1 MLAMPRRPAPPPALR
16 DLIRAR
22 VAELGLS
29 QSELARRCAG
39 AVSRPMLNQ
48 YLNGEN
54 DLTGAKIDAVLAA
67 LWGPKWWQKG
77 LA

>member
-29 QSELARRCAG
+29 QSELARRCG
-39 AVSRPMLNQ
+39 GVVSRPMLNL
-48 YLNGEN
+48 YLNGEA
-54 DLTGAKIDAVLAA
+54 DLTGEKIDAVLAA